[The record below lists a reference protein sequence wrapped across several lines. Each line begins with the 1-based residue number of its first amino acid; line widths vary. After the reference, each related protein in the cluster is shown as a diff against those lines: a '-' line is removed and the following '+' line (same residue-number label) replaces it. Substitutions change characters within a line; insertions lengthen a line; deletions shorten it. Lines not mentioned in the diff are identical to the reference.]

1 MATCSNGHSHRGNR
15 GYCGRREAPHV
26 ARRRGL
32 CAGRSTAGVRRRPKH
47 WLPAWARRLPPIA
60 VGVFVAVTA
69 AAISVAVTCAV
80 SGSHAPISGRP
91 LAAQSLVRPDQSSA
105 NDQVPGPVARP
116 APRGSDLQG
125 FVGYPG
131 ARCNSANPAVAIGRT
146 FKSLIV
152 ICQSYTGRFYFK
164 GFGLQNG
171 LSVEVENFVQ
181 VDDGFTASDNGVQ
194 RVVDPV
200 ALTITKGPATVSVE
214 PMLEYW
220 SV

>member
-1 MATCSNGHSHRGNR
+1 M
-15 GYCGRREAPHV
+15 
-26 ARRRGL
+26 
-32 CAGRSTAGVRRRPKH
+32 RRRPQH
-47 WLPAWARRLPPIA
+47 WLPAWARRLPPMA

-91 LAAQSLVRPDQSSA
+91 LAAQSLARPDQSSP
-105 NDQVPGPVARP
+105 NDPAAGLVARP
-116 APRGSDLQG
+116 APRGTDLKG

-146 FKSLIV
+146 FASLIV
-152 ICQSYTGRFYFK
+152 ICQSYDGRFYYK
-164 GFGLQNG
+164 RLGLQNG
-171 LSVEVENFVQ
+171 LSVELQNFVRI
-181 VDDGFTASDNGVQ
+181 DDTFGASNNGVQ
-194 RVVDPV
+194 YEVSPV
-200 ALTITKGPATVSVE
+200 ALIIKEGQATVSAE